1 MKKEEERKTHWTPVF
16 FFFFPSLNSSFP
28 SSFLHVFYSH
38 FLQALLLPCPQP
50 ITPAATLLLLQN
62 LFFVLAH
69 ELQPCLALDLM
80 ADLPPQACP

>member
-1 MKKEEERKTHWTPVF
+1 M
-16 FFFFPSLNSSFP
+16 
-28 SSFLHVFYSH
+28 FYSH

-50 ITPAATLLLLQN
+50 ITPATKLLLLQN

-80 ADLPPQACP
+80 ADLPPQACPRGLVCSYLPPAVEITAVGFHFRSKTFEFL